1 MKGFPKTINNKNDVS
16 YLMSEFPV
24 ETKAY
29 LQTILDN
36 KDQWLMTSK
45 LEADDAG
52 TNDDTH
58 KVEEV
63 TDQDDV
69 VTERYQYELME
80 DTNGELY
87 RLGYANA
94 GEVESLLKV

>member
-1 MKGFPKTINNKNDVS
+1 MKNFPRHINNKHDITRLLVD
-16 YLMSEFPV
+16 YPE

-29 LQTILDN
+29 LQNVLDN

-45 LEADDAG
+45 LEDGDAG
-52 TNDDTH
+52 ITDDTH

-69 VTERYQYELME
+69 VTERYQYQYME
-80 DTNGELY
+80 DPNGELY
-87 RLGYANA
+87 MLGYVNA
-94 GEVESLLKV
+94 GEVEALVA

>member
-1 MKGFPKTINNKNDVS
+1 MKGFPRNINNKQDITN
-16 YLMSEFPV
+16 LMAEYPT
-24 ETKAY
+24 EAKAY
-29 LQTILDN
+29 LQTVLDN

-52 TNDDTH
+52 ITDATH
-58 KVEEV
+58 KVEEL
-63 TDQDDV
+63 TDENDV

-80 DTNGELY
+80 DPNGELY

-94 GEVESLLKV
+94 GEVEGVII

>member
-1 MKGFPKTINNKNDVS
+1 MNGFPRTINNKNDIAN
-16 YLMSEFPV
+16 LMGEFEV

-29 LQTILDN
+29 LQNILDN

-52 TNDDTH
+52 ITDDTH
-58 KVEEV
+58 KVEEL
-63 TDQDDV
+63 TDENNV
-69 VTERYQYELME
+69 VTERYQYEFME
-80 DTNGELY
+80 DPNGELY

-94 GEVESLLKV
+94 GEVEGVII